1 MRAEDLFEAM
11 EGIDEDLIA
20 RSEIRMR
27 RTPNKQ
33 SGKRSS
39 TKRSSTKRSSSKRK
53 KRRDFYRYAVI
64 SLSTAAV
71 VLIFLMARDFLMP
84 RVNHQVNNSEMAE
97 EAAGDSVQAEAS
109 EDDEMDAMMTEE
121 SEQYD
126 ESDSDMSDAA
136 EEEDTRAYRDNGA
149 EGKTAVDLLGDMKG
163 DYVSLEYISAED
175 EQNGG
180 NRKVPDYSEEGE
192 EALSAALENG
202 KPEPSLLA
210 SKGDPTY
217 YVYLMD
223 SSGREDKVTFYLN
236 CYVSMDSIPGVV
248 MKISETEYQAVL
260 DLFD

>member
-39 TKRSSTKRSSSKRK
+39 TKRSSTKRSSTKRK

-97 EAAGDSVQAEAS
+97 EEAGDSVQAEAS
-109 EDDEMDAMMTEE
+109 EDDEMDAMM
-121 SEQYD
+121 
-126 ESDSDMSDAA
+126 A
-136 EEEDTRAYRDNGA
+136 E
-149 EGKTAVDLLGDMKG
+149 
-163 DYVSLEYISAED
+163 
-175 EQNGG
+175 
-180 NRKVPDYSEEGE
+180 
-192 EALSAALENG
+192 
-202 KPEPSLLA
+202 
-210 SKGDPTY
+210 
-217 YVYLMD
+217 
-223 SSGREDKVTFYLN
+223 
-236 CYVSMDSIPGVV
+236 
-248 MKISETEYQAVL
+248 
-260 DLFD
+260 